1 VKVADFGIA
10 KMLGTVNGGGNAGE
24 SAAPENATQTAV
36 GTPSYSAPEQKTD
49 PQSVD
54 SRADIYSLGV
64 VFYEMLTGELPG
76 KRIEPPSRKV
86 QIDVRLDE
94 VVLRA
99 LEQKPELR
107 YQQVSEVKTMVETI
121 VGSAAA
127 PAALVDAAS
136 TGTAGKA
143 FDEASNAARE
153 ARALPEPHFSR
164 TAIMGAGCFGL
175 VLCLVFVGTIFLDF
189 WSGTGRGVPE
199 VLFVFWP
206 SLELSLLIAGTI
218 LGWISVTQIRR
229 SAGKLYGLWLA
240 VFDGLFF
247 PLLALDGAIGWLW
260 LVLAKLFARQVL
272 GLQNSLFLD
281 LWDLTIWISL
291 ALASAALVDWLIIR
305 AVWRAVNK
313 GSAGVLPAEPGVAPG
328 RAERELKRGGIV
340 LVGRRNGQRVIVWRG
355 VANTF
360 FAISGCVL
368 ITSLLLR
375 FFMPIGTEQ
384 MIAFMSLAV
393 LVTAGGVIMGF
404 RAPIEQLTPLDD
416 SLSGSGG
423 RPAEYKEPSKQFIWV
438 AWACLAAVLVIGGV
452 QWWSKYEPA
461 GVWIPSPINGSI
473 NGEYGEA
480 WLHVTEV
487 SQRGQVVLM
496 AITCETPYPDRGLF
510 VQYSG
515 PAFGFPADI
524 ASAETSLDCLK
535 SPTFMSGPGGGRTL
549 VGSDLLK
556 GKSVYQIGFVLP
568 DAATAAKVVEQ
579 IKQVHLGKP
588 RGLDQNK
595 CVLDLFQL
603 HRRVGEKT
611 NGQPVSENL
620 TAMLVWQ
627 PKQNSDAKSKP
638 AAAQK
643 LSFGPVKQV
652 SATTAQIGD
661 IGVYLDCLGTVES
674 SNSVMF
680 QIVEDDYQK
689 VIKKFDAHE
698 ALTVKA
704 FNRQGERFGHGFL
717 AGVDNQIDT
726 TTGTL
731 KCRAS
736 LIPEGENLMVPG
748 LFLNLRMLL
757 EVKHGVTLVPAEAI
771 LYDPQGAFVWAI
783 KPDQTVSQ
791 RPVQMGTRDGAK
803 VEVQSGLSPG
813 ELVVTGPTNSDLHE
827 GQKIHYKLVQDEVTT
842 PGAPAT
848 AQNLSFGPV
857 SERVLTNFPAMIDFD
872 SDKVVI
878 QFPGETGTIMDKDGR
893 LNLNRLGARIRNRQ
907 EYMKQ
912 EGLDFFYE
920 PPVGTFVDN
929 EKLKKLSHADWDGM
943 SSMQL
948 RQTIQSIEVN
958 DVPQFHIDDE
968 TNAPATY
975 AFETREG
982 GMGILQITGFTENPR
997 GVKLRYNLVQN
1008 RVTNAP
1014 SGQNTSGA
1022 VNANHAVAASGTAPL
1037 AYQYQWLF
1045 NTNPPAVTNLSFG
1058 PVVERT
1064 IYDYKSGKDWL
1075 LNLKT
1080 GETFSLPPGL
1090 NWEKNSPAVWEWAH
1104 QHGVH
1109 VMGFTVFSQHWHDG
1123 DPVPVIVVL
1132 DQGYGMP
1139 VTSKRGLYGFEMQA
1153 TIMQAQGVAF
1163 ETITPLQI
1171 SNTLQKLVVPAK
1183 GNNIGPFLPQFAGM
1197 AWHDTAWHGADDY
1210 LYVFQT
1216 DDGQSGVLQITG
1228 FIDNPRGVSIRYK
1241 LVQNSEA
1248 QKPKPATITGQV
1260 TDQSEKHS
1268 SK

>member
-1 VKVADFGIA
+1 
-10 KMLGTVNGGGNAGE
+10 M
-24 SAAPENATQTAV
+24 
-36 GTPSYSAPEQKTD
+36 
-49 PQSVD
+49 
-54 SRADIYSLGV
+54 
-64 VFYEMLTGELPG
+64 
-76 KRIEPPSRKV
+76 
-86 QIDVRLDE
+86 
-94 VVLRA
+94 
-99 LEQKPELR
+99 
-107 YQQVSEVKTMVETI
+107 
-121 VGSAAA
+121 
-127 PAALVDAAS
+127 
-136 TGTAGKA
+136 
-143 FDEASNAARE
+143 
-153 ARALPEPHFSR
+153 
-164 TAIMGAGCFGL
+164 
-175 VLCLVFVGTIFLDF
+175 
-189 WSGTGRGVPE
+189 
-199 VLFVFWP
+199 
-206 SLELSLLIAGTI
+206 
-218 LGWISVTQIRR
+218 
-229 SAGKLYGLWLA
+229 
-240 VFDGLFF
+240 
-247 PLLALDGAIGWLW
+247 
-260 LVLAKLFARQVL
+260 
-272 GLQNSLFLD
+272 
-281 LWDLTIWISL
+281 
-291 ALASAALVDWLIIR
+291 
-305 AVWRAVNK
+305 
-313 GSAGVLPAEPGVAPG
+313 
-328 RAERELKRGGIV
+328 
-340 LVGRRNGQRVIVWRG
+340 
-355 VANTF
+355 
-360 FAISGCVL
+360 
-368 ITSLLLR
+368 
-375 FFMPIGTEQ
+375 
-384 MIAFMSLAV
+384 
-393 LVTAGGVIMGF
+393 
-404 RAPIEQLTPLDD
+404 
-416 SLSGSGG
+416 
-423 RPAEYKEPSKQFIWV
+423 
-438 AWACLAAVLVIGGV
+438 
-452 QWWSKYEPA
+452 
-461 GVWIPSPINGSI
+461 
-473 NGEYGEA
+473 
-480 WLHVTEV
+480 
-487 SQRGQVVLM
+487 
-496 AITCETPYPDRGLF
+496 
-510 VQYSG
+510 
-515 PAFGFPADI
+515 
-524 ASAETSLDCLK
+524 
-535 SPTFMSGPGGGRTL
+535 
-549 VGSDLLK
+549 
-556 GKSVYQIGFVLP
+556 
-568 DAATAAKVVEQ
+568 
-579 IKQVHLGKP
+579 
-588 RGLDQNK
+588 
-595 CVLDLFQL
+595 
-603 HRRVGEKT
+603 
-611 NGQPVSENL
+611 
-620 TAMLVWQ
+620 
-627 PKQNSDAKSKP
+627 
-638 AAAQK
+638 
-643 LSFGPVKQV
+643 
-652 SATTAQIGD
+652 
-661 IGVYLDCLGTVES
+661 
-674 SNSVMF
+674 
-680 QIVEDDYQK
+680 
-689 VIKKFDAHE
+689 IKKFDAHE

-813 ELVVTGPTNSDLHE
+813 ELVITGPTNSDLQE
-827 GQKIHYKLVQDEVTT
+827 GQEIHYKLVQDEVTT

-920 PPVGTFVDN
+920 PPVGTFVDY

-997 GVKLRYNLVQN
+997 GVKLRYKLVQN

-1037 AYQYQWLF
+1037 AYQWLF

-1139 VTSKRGLYGFEMQA
+1139 AASKRGSYGFEMQA

-1171 SNTLQKLVVPAK
+1171 SNTLQKLVVPVK

-1228 FIDNPRGVSIRYK
+1228 FIDNPRGMSIHYK